1 MLHYRPHLKIHHI
14 TLMIVSTVLSSDLS
28 EAILK
33 ISECEIE
40 YRSSRTAMATF
51 YLDFES
57 KTNLIVSN
65 LTFELEQCKAA
76 RKDCER
82 KTRCNLYQ
90 RNNSSNGV
98 KCAQEIYLLT
108 EIKSTSPL
116 SYYIVAG
123 SNFKFDIGK
132 IRNLQCICREFDLN
146 QQLKI
151 LHHSFGKA
159 NVTISGNFHDI
170 PEVKDTYL
178 TATPKNTLSVQKIN
192 GFDYQISTRNLCQ
205 TYSLALTVVSEPTCT
220 NWEIKTSLTFP
231 LNSSNASILCQ
242 YNSTNITIRTSARDE
257 VGVYY
262 TVIIESENITT
273 EFIQELTFPNKWIK
287 LQSKTSIIAFIK
299 SCLRGCK
306 RCGKEKEFICYS
318 TIPKLLKNEKKSI
331 MNIIV
336 IPCVLGVLVLFIIF
350 GMILWLRHSK
360 RSESCNSDEDEIRPR
375 HRTESFSRML
385 MQKDENYAEENDP
398 IYEKIS
404 EFHHYDKP
412 DISYR
417 M

>member
-1 MLHYRPHLKIHHI
+1 
-14 TLMIVSTVLSSDLS
+14 MIVSTVLSSDSS

-40 YRSSRTAMATF
+40 YGSPKTAIATF

-65 LTFELEQCKAA
+65 LTFELKQCKAA
-76 RKDCER
+76 MKDCER

-98 KCAQEIYLLT
+98 KCAQEIYLLA
-108 EIKSTSPL
+108 EITSTSPFL
-116 SYYIVAG
+116 YYIVAG
-123 SNFKFDIGK
+123 SKLKVDIGR
-132 IRNLQCICREFDLN
+132 IRDLKCICRKFDLS
-146 QQLKI
+146 QQLNI
-151 LHHSFGKA
+151 LDLSFGKA
-159 NVTISGNFHDI
+159 NVKISGNFYDI
-170 PEVKDTYL
+170 PEVQDTYL

-192 GFDYQISTRNLCQ
+192 KFDFQISTRNLCQ
-205 TYSLALTVVSEPTCT
+205 TYSLALTVVSQPTCT
-220 NWEIKTSLTFP
+220 NWEIKKRLTFP
-231 LNSSNASILCQ
+231 LNVSNASIFCQ
-242 YNSTNITIRTSARDE
+242 YNSTDLTIRTSARDE

-262 TVIIESENITT
+262 TVIIESESIPT
-273 EFIQELTFPNKWIK
+273 EFTQELTFPNKWIK

-306 RCGKEKEFICYS
+306 RCEKEKEFICYS
-318 TIPKLLKNEKKSI
+318 TIPKLLKNEKTSI

-336 IPCVLGVLVLFIIF
+336 IPCVLGGLVLFIIF
-350 GMILWLRHSK
+350 GMILRLRHSK
-360 RSESCNSDEDEIRPR
+360 RSESCNSDEDEIQPR

-385 MQKDENYAEENDP
+385 MQKDKNYAEENDP

-412 DISYR
+412 DIS
-417 M
+417 